1 MSVSYSPCEIEQLKT
16 TKNII
21 YAITNLI
28 NGKKYIGQTT
38 RTFNQRYKGSGVG
51 AERVSG
57 CETNS
62 HLASALNKYGAKNFK
77 VDIIEVCGCAEEL
90 NEKEKY
96 YIKYYETM
104 DSTKGYNYCEGGGN
118 GERQITKEA
127 KLKKIEKS
135 GCVTSKR
142 TFNNYLKK
150 MSENNVSDESII
162 EDILETKLFIMLDS
176 GEVKF
181 YKSLLSFCKTLK
193 GKNSNIVKLHY
204 HYKVSRGEV
213 QQDLYETNNYAYTF
227 YKEEDTNVPPLVE
240 KAIKDFN
247 NKLIKIQ
254 EKRKR
259 EEDMLNTIKR
269 LIEKHGEWEEWEE
282 ESWHCLPITKSGWVV
297 NEENYEDYLKDLRK
311 EVEKNHPYY
320 WETVF
325 KKGKNVDISFCLG
338 GFYKKIYK

>member
-1 MSVSYSPCEIEQLKT
+1 MSVSYSPYEIEQLKT

-21 YAITNLI
+21 YVITNMV

-38 RTFNQRYKGSGVG
+38 RTFNQRYKGSGIG
-51 AERVSG
+51 AERVTG

-142 TFNNYLKK
+142 AFNNYLKK

-162 EDILETKLFIMLDS
+162 EDILETKLFIMLNS

-193 GKNSNIVKLHY
+193 GKNRNIVKLHY

-213 QQDLYETNNYAYTF
+213 QQDLYETNSYTYTF

-240 KAIKDFN
+240 KAVKDFN
-247 NKLIKIQ
+247 AKLIKTQ

-269 LIEKHGEWEEWEE
+269 LIEKHGVWEEWEE

-297 NEENYEDYLKDLRK
+297 NEENYEDYLKDLKK

-325 KKGKNVDISFCLG
+325 KRGKNVDVSFYLRE
-338 GFYKKIYK
+338 FYKKIYK